1 MRKTATKRLR
11 APIAQ
16 SQACVFSV
24 ASGVFT
30 LVKGNMRC
38 VNLRLNAQRTTLSN
52 NGPNNGNRS
61 GLFTPTG
68 WLYFLHIGRTSN
80 FAFQQGTNIT
90 LIDPTVKIR
99 ERMNTWAMQSGNSIP
114 ILTNASEFVI
124 ARF

>member
-24 ASGVFT
+24 ASNVPT

-38 VNLRLNAQRTTLSN
+38 VNLRYNAQRTVLSN
-52 NGPNNGNRS
+52 VGFNNPNRAWLGS
-61 GLFTPTG
+61 QG
-68 WLYFLHIGRTSN
+68 WLYFVHIGRTSN
-80 FAFQQGTNIT
+80 FSFTQATNIT
-90 LIDPTVKIR
+90 LVDPTVKIR
-99 ERMNTWAMQSGNSIP
+99 ERMNTWALQAGNSIP
-114 ILTNASEFVI
+114 TLTNASEFVI

>member
-24 ASGVFT
+24 ASSVPT

-38 VNLRLNAQRTTLSN
+38 VNLRFNAQRTVLSN
-52 NGPNNGNRS
+52 VGVNNPNRS
-61 GLFTPTG
+61 WLGSQG
-68 WLYFLHIGRTSN
+68 WLYYMHVGRTSN

-90 LIDPTVKIR
+90 LVDPTVKIR
-99 ERMNTWAMQSGNSIP
+99 ERMNTWTMQAGNSIP
-114 ILTNASEFVI
+114 SLFNASEFVI